1 MRRREVC
8 GAGAESARTVCGADE
23 VVVVVAAAA
32 ADDDGAA
39 GKFGVGILAVGEERS
54 QWRIAPSK
62 PPESRM
68 G

>member
-1 MRRREVC
+1 
-8 GAGAESARTVCGADE
+8 
-23 VVVVVAAAA
+23 VAAAA
-32 ADDDGAA
+32 AAANDDGAA

-54 QWRIAPSK
+54 RWRIAPSK